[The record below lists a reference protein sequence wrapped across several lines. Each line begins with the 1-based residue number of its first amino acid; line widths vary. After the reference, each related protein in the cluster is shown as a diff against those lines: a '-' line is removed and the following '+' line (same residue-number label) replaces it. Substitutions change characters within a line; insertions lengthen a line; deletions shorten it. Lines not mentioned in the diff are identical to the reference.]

1 MSKVILVLIDGLG
14 FEESTATAGVLEHL
28 VEYRQA
34 AKYRIQGEMPPVSRP
49 MYETV
54 MTGLPVSEHGVFT
67 NNCVRPSECE
77 NLFSLTR
84 KAGRVTAAA
93 AYSWMSELYQHKD
106 GPYDPLLGRYQL
118 DSDGDIQYGIFYHA
132 DEYPDAYLYFDGD
145 YLRRT
150 YHPDFLLFHPMGC
163 DYAGHRFGKGSREY
177 RGAAV
182 GTYDAIA
189 SLLPA
194 WRRDGYDVVVTAD
207 HGMDELGVHAGNTPA
222 QREIALYIVSDQV
235 EKGDFTEQPISQLQ
249 VAPLCCFLLGLNPG
263 ARMRPLN
270 LKGGVKSE

>member
-14 FEESTATAGVLEHL
+14 FEESTAAAGLLEHL

-34 AKYRIQGEMPPVSRP
+34 AKYRIQGELPSVSRP

-54 MTGLPVSEHGVFT
+54 MTGLPVSEHGIVS
-67 NNCVRPSECE
+67 NNYVRSSECE

-93 AYSWMSELYQHKD
+93 AYSWMSELYQHKG
-106 GPYDPLLGRYQL
+106 GPYDPLLDRYQF
-118 DSDGDIQYGIFYHA
+118 DSDGDIQHGIFYHA

-163 DYAGHRFGKGSREY
+163 DHAGHLFCKGSREY

-182 GTYDAIA
+182 GSYDAIA
-189 SLLPA
+189 SLLPS
-194 WRRDGYDVVVTAD
+194 WRKDGYDVVVTAD
-207 HGMDELGVHAGNTPA
+207 HGMDQFGSHTGNTPL
-222 QREIALYIVSDQV
+222 QREVALYIVSDQV
-235 EKGDFTEQPISQLQ
+235 EKGDFTDRATSQLQ
-249 VAPLCCFLLGLNPG
+249 VAPLCCSLLGLAPG
-263 ARMRPLN
+263 SRMRSLN
-270 LKGGVKSE
+270 LKGGANS